1 MSRQSW
7 RADLRA
13 YAGPALEI
21 AIGLAA
27 ARAIAEPA
35 RLLGPVWLT
44 VAGDGA
50 VALVALLRI
59 DPAATAASFFLWLAR
74 MALVLL
80 PAALLIRDAPRRR
93 WLWLIPLVAMIA
105 IVSSPIALAACATW
119 DRWLLLGIASAIGAM
134 LTRVRYVRWLSLAL
148 PILVLGEVAY
158 RHSLNP
164 WDPGER
170 EALLAECAHHS
181 GSRPRN
187 LTADRLVP
195 YHGITAL
202 GDDLVLL
209 TAEGP
214 EDGAMRGRTGG
225 RRVGSWWLRRDNG
238 TFTFET
244 PSDANGNLWRGCQ
257 LDGALWMARANF
269 IVGARRLPDGE
280 PQREQV
286 YRLRIPSSDVD
297 FGETACLPDRKRVYV
312 GEASMGGLWEVRPD
326 GTEPRR
332 HQIGG
337 VLVLPKARP
346 DGRLVIT
353 TTASLM
359 TFAPGE
365 DRVVDRT
372 PAGLIIAGYDV
383 CPVDGSVAV
392 ADLAGRVRVFHDGP
406 DGRYRFDW
414 GVSLFAPRRV
424 AYSRD
429 CSRMAVTSA
438 DDRRVFVVDT
448 AAHRVVEVIHAGP
461 ALREVAATGPR
472 EFAVADVCSM
482 STHTW

>member
-1 MSRQSW
+1 MN
-7 RADLRA
+7 
-13 YAGPALEI
+13 PH
-21 AIGLAA
+21 
-27 ARAIAEPA
+27 
-35 RLLGPVWLT
+35 
-44 VAGDGA
+44 
-50 VALVALLRI
+50 
-59 DPAATAASFFLWLAR
+59 DP
-74 MALVLL
+74 
-80 PAALLIRDAPRRR
+80 
-93 WLWLIPLVAMIA
+93 
-105 IVSSPIALAACATW
+105 
-119 DRWLLLGIASAIGAM
+119 
-134 LTRVRYVRWLSLAL
+134 
-148 PILVLGEVAY
+148 E
-158 RHSLNP
+158 
-164 WDPGER
+164 ER
-170 EALLAECAHHS
+170 EALLAECGHRG

-187 LTADRLVP
+187 LTADRLMP
-195 YHGITAL
+195 YHSITAL

-238 TFTFET
+238 TFTFEK
-244 PSDANGNLWRGCQ
+244 PSDANGNLWRGCK
-257 LDGALWMARANF
+257 LDGAIWMGRANM
-269 IVGARRLPDGE
+269 IVGVRRLPDGD
-280 PQREQV
+280 PQHEQV
-286 YRLRIPSSDVD
+286 YRLRIPSADVD

-312 GEASMGGLWEVRPD
+312 GEASLGGLWEVRPD
-326 GTEPRR
+326 GIEPRR

-337 VLVLPKARP
+337 VLVLPEARP

-372 PAGLIIAGYDV
+372 TAGLIIAGYDV

-392 ADLAGRVRVFHDGP
+392 ADLAGRVRVFHESPEG
-406 DGRYRFDW
+406 YRFAW

-429 CSRMAVTSA
+429 CSRMAVSSA

-448 AAHRVVEVIHAGP
+448 ATHQVVEVIQAGP
-461 ALREVAATGPR
+461 ALRDVAATGPR

-482 STHTW
+482 TTYTW